1 VGNSQFLD
9 EVAKECRR
17 RAHLPLDVPIT
28 LYEEIHLGS
37 VEKVLDL
44 TVSLDQGLEE
54 LMDGDV
60 IVFHQAVDPARKY
73 KSLQDF
79 YTYIQYK

>member
-1 VGNSQFLD
+1 MILIED
-9 EVAKECRR
+9 DVAKECRR
-17 RAHLPLDVPIT
+17 RAHLAPDVPVT
-28 LYEEIHLGS
+28 LYEEIHIGS
-37 VEKVLDL
+37 VEKVADL

-60 IVFHQAVDPARKY
+60 IVFHQTVDPARKY
-73 KSLQDF
+73 KSLLDF